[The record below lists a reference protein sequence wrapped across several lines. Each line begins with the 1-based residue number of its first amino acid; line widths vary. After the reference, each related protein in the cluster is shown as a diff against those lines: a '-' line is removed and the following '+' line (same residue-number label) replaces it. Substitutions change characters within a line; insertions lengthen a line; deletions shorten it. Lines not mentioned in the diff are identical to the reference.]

1 LLFLGKFD
9 IIYSKGTKFGVMN
22 FRNEL
27 ETYDF
32 GKEVL

>member
-1 LLFLGKFD
+1 MWKWGLKR
-9 IIYSKGTKFGVMN
+9 SN
-22 FRNEL
+22 RNEL

>member
-1 LLFLGKFD
+1 LVWHFGKRMWKWGLKR
-9 IIYSKGTKFGVMN
+9 SN
-22 FRNEL
+22 RNEL